1 MTFFRRLFG
10 GSKGEPEPA
19 DAGEDPTDSAVDAE
33 DATSE
38 GEGDLTRTGPSDS
51 DGEPAPKGYLD
62 LGALY
67 VPRVPGLQL
76 RGKFEK
82 DKKVLSRMLLVL
94 GQTGI
99 TVSVAAAPKSGGAW
113 EELSEQIEG
122 AITAAGGKVARVEG
136 PYGTELDARIA
147 GALPDGTLGYTPL
160 RIVGVE
166 GPRWLVRLDIQGTAI
181 SGDEE
186 AREAAE
192 DLIDALI
199 VNRGPEP
206 KIRFELLPFQLPQ
219 EAVDGSN

>member
-1 MTFFRRLFG
+1 M
-10 GSKGEPEPA
+10 SDEPA
-19 DAGEDPTDSAVDAE
+19 DVEPDASDVSPDE
-33 DATSE
+33 PGAQARS
-38 GEGDLTRTGPSDS
+38 GPLDS

-113 EELSEQIEG
+113 EDLSEQIEG
-122 AITAAGGKVARVEG
+122 AITAAGGKVKRVEG
-136 PYGTELDARIA
+136 PYGTELDAHVA
-147 GALPDGTLGYTPL
+147 GVLPDGTLGFTPL
-160 RIVGVE
+160 RILGVE

-181 SGDEE
+181 SGDEK

-219 EAVDGSN
+219 EAVDGAN